1 MDSALKQRLIGAAVL
16 VVLAVIFL
24 PMVLDGT
31 TGEGGE
37 AISLDVPAQPADG
50 MRTEVVPLPP
60 LGSDAPA
67 PAVAAPAEDRI
78 ATVDANAP
86 TRVDAVSGEVVGG
99 GRTSADAGTAP
110 APAPFSSP
118 AQANAA
124 PQASPGATAV
134 PTAPASTPTPTPT
147 PTPSP
152 APALSPVAT
161 PPPVAPVADA
171 SAAAVPTT
179 PGGRY
184 VISFGSYG
192 QRDNATALIA
202 QLERAGIRAYAE
214 QVSVNGAPALRVRA
228 GPYADRARAEQA
240 RQRARAARTDLD
252 PVIVDVDPTPASAA
266 APATP
271 AGGGYAVQIGAFSD
285 QATANARRD
294 RLRQGGF
301 TAFVDSVSTEQG
313 TLWRV
318 RVGPETARAD
328 AERLRDALKARLAI
342 DGQVVVHP

>member
-99 GRTSADAGTAP
+99 GRTPADGGTAP
-110 APAPFSSP
+110 APAPFASP
-118 AQANAA
+118 AQADAA
-124 PQASPGATAV
+124 PPASQGAAAV
-134 PTAPASTPTPTPT
+134 PTAPVPTPTPI

-152 APALSPVAT
+152 SPAVSPVAT
-161 PPPVAPVADA
+161 PLPAAPVADA

-214 QVSVNGAPALRVRA
+214 QVTVNGAPALRVRA

-252 PVIVDVDPTPASAA
+252 PVIVDVDPAPASAA
-266 APATP
+266 APATT

-301 TAFVDSVSTEQG
+301 TAFVDSISTEQG

>member
-37 AISLDVPAQPADG
+37 AISLDVPQQPADG

-60 LGSDAPA
+60 LGSSAPA
-67 PAVAAPAEDRI
+67 PAVSAPAEDRI

-99 GRTSADAGTAP
+99 GRTGAGTAAAPEPFSGPMPAATASPAPVATASPSPVAMPVPTPAP
-110 APAPFSSP
+110 APAP
-118 AQANAA
+118 A
-124 PQASPGATAV
+124 PV
-134 PTAPASTPTPTPT
+134 
-147 PTPSP
+147 PSP
-152 APALSPVAT
+152 AAN
-161 PPPVAPVADA
+161 PPV
-171 SAAAVPTT
+171 AAVPTT
-179 PGGRY
+179 AGGRFF
-184 VISFGSYG
+184 ISFGSYS
-192 QRDNATALIA
+192 QRENATALIT

-228 GPYADRARAEQA
+228 GPYADRPRAEQA
-240 RQRARAARTDLD
+240 RQQARAARSDLD
-252 PVIVDVDPTPASAA
+252 PQIVEVASTTSAAPQPATA
-266 APATP
+266 APA
-271 AGGGYAVQIGAFSD
+271 AGGFAVQIGAFSD

-301 TAFVDSVSTEQG
+301 TAFVDSVRTEQG

-318 RVGPETARAD
+318 RVGPEAARAD

-342 DGQVVVHP
+342 DGQVVAHP

>member
-31 TGEGGE
+31 TGEGDE

-86 TRVDAVSGEVVGG
+86 TRVDAVSGDVVGG
-99 GRTSADAGTAP
+99 GRTPADASSTSAP
-110 APAPFSSP
+110 AAF
-118 AQANAA
+118 
-124 PQASPGATAV
+124 ASPTQADAT
-134 PTAPASTPTPTPT
+134 PSAS
-147 PTPSP
+147 PSP
-152 APALSPVAT
+152 AAAQPAPTPAPTPVASPVVTPPPAAPVAT
-161 PPPVAPVADA
+161 APV
-171 SAAAVPTT
+171 AAVPTT
-179 PGGRY
+179 PGGRFF
-184 VISFGSYG
+184 ISFGSYG
-192 QRDNATALIA
+192 QRDNATALVA
-202 QLERAGIRAYAE
+202 QLEREGIRAYAE

-228 GPYADRARAEQA
+228 GPYSDRARAEQA
-240 RQRARAARTDLD
+240 RQLARAARTDLD
-252 PVIVDVDPTPASAA
+252 PVIVDADPAP

-271 AGGGYAVQIGAFSD
+271 ATPVAGGYAVQIGAFAD

-301 TAFVDSVSTEQG
+301 TAFVDSVRTEQG

-328 AERLRDALKARLAI
+328 AERLRTALKSRLAI